1 VTLDEVLEAFA
12 AQELDRVAVVGAVAR
27 NAWAPPRA
35 TADLDLT
42 VGADATVIE
51 ALHGALGE
59 LGYRRVREQQVNPSD
74 DLPDIITY
82 RADAPGLRQVDV
94 LVAKTAFEVEAL
106 ERAVEVPLTH
116 RPIRVVTAEDLIVYK
131 LIAHRSRDVED
142 IRAIIQTQERAGRQI
157 DRAHIER
164 WAAYWDIS
172 ARWRRLE
179 SDASG

>member
-12 AQELDRVAVVGAVAR
+12 AHQLDRVAVVGAVAR

-35 TADLDLT
+35 TA
-42 VGADATVIE
+42 E
-51 ALHGALGE
+51 
-59 LGYRRVREQQVNPSD
+59 
-74 DLPDIITY
+74 
-82 RADAPGLRQVDV
+82 
-94 LVAKTAFEVEAL
+94 
-106 ERAVEVPLTH
+106 
-116 RPIRVVTAEDLIVYK
+116 

-179 SDASG
+179 SDVLG